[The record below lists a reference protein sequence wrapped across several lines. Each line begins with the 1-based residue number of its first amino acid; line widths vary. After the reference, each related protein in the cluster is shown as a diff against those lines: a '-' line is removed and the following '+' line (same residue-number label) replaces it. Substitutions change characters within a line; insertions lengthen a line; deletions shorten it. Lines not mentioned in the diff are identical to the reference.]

1 MKNQPQPIFFRKADI
16 AYKNVTDET
25 KFKTLDGEEFELYQ
39 GLAKLYINRSGKVLT
54 QQEVELIIDMPLNE
68 ATAAQLENAGIK
80 DRIKFCVDG
89 EPCKLLIPKGDYKL
103 KEVVSPDGYIM
114 TTGVMEFTVGSNSDN
129 KITVTED
136 SEYMDFRFI
145 GDEKKPMVTVYNEP
159 GAALPNTGGSGTQI
173 FTVFGIIL
181 TMLSVSGLVLKR
193 LKKIEA

>member
-25 KFKTLDGEEFELYQ
+25 KFKTLDGAEFELYQ

-136 SEYMDFRFI
+136 SEYMDF
-145 GDEKKPMVTVYNEP
+145 
-159 GAALPNTGGSGTQI
+159 
-173 FTVFGIIL
+173 
-181 TMLSVSGLVLKR
+181 
-193 LKKIEA
+193 